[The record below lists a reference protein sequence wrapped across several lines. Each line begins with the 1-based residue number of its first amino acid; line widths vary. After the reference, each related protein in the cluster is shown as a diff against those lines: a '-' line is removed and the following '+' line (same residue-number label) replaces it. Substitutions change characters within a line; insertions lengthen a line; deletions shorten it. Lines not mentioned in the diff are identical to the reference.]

1 MKKEIPDS
9 FCELILLFL
18 EGKKE
23 HIAHLSLSKNI
34 KKKDKDQ
41 KLSEIKKEVID
52 LLDTSSKINIKIEEI
67 LNYIE
72 KVKKK

>member
-9 FCELILLFL
+9 FCELILMFL

-23 HIAHLSLSKNI
+23 YVTHLSFNKKI
-34 KKKDKDQ
+34 KKKDKNQ

-52 LLDTSSKINIKIEEI
+52 LLDTSSKINTKIEEI
-67 LNYIE
+67 LKYIE
-72 KVKKK
+72 KVKKQ